1 MTKPILIAALVS
13 SALFACP
20 AFAQSESPAPA
31 KEPLRVRV
39 GLGAQVMPRFPGS
52 DDTGLKPFWDF
63 AITRGSKPFEFEAPD
78 ESFGFPLLRTSGF
91 EFGPSLNLESSRRRE
106 HVGAAIDE
114 VGTTV
119 EVGGFVQY
127 WLGKSFRMRT
137 ELRKGIGGHRSIV
150 GTIGADFVVRDG
162 DKYVISLGPR
172 LSVSDRDYQ
181 AAYFGVNPAAAART
195 GLPVYRPGNGVHA
208 IGVASGASYALS
220 DRWGLIGYAKYD
232 RLTGD
237 AGRSPLIRAYG
248 KRDQI
253 SGGLGLTYTFG
264 RQQAVQR

>member
-1 MTKPILIAALVS
+1 MIKPILSAALVS
-13 SALFACP
+13 GVLLACP
-20 AFAQSESPAPA
+20 AFAQSDSART

-39 GLGAQVMPRFPGS
+39 GLGAKIVPRFPGS
-52 DDTGLKPFWDF
+52 DDTSIKPLWDF
-63 AITRGSKPFEFEAPD
+63 AITRGSKPFDFEAPD

-91 EFGPSLNLESSRRRE
+91 EFGPAINLESSRRRK
-106 HVGAAIDE
+106 HVGAAVDE

-127 WLGKSFRMRT
+127 WLGDSFRFRT
-137 ELRKGIGGHRSIV
+137 EARKGIGGHRSLV
-150 GTIGADFVVRDG
+150 GSVGADFVMRDG
-162 DKYVISLGPR
+162 DKYVFSVGPR

-181 AAYFGVNPAAAART
+181 NAFFGVSPAAASRT
-195 GLPVYRPGNGVHA
+195 GLPVYRPGSGVHA
-208 IGVASGASYALS
+208 IGVASGMTYALS
-220 DRWGLIGYAKYD
+220 DRWGLVGFAKYD

-248 KRDQI
+248 KRDQL

-264 RQQAVQR
+264 RR